1 MYKMSVLNSVI
12 LSALQAIILFYNMK
26 FFNDITY
33 TKRDYISIIGIIVP
47 SVVLFLFVDSPS
59 IVLLFIC
66 SLVFMY
72 FKKKFIGIVS
82 VLICFFILYMA
93 NFTSLWLSTLLVDLI
108 SINNTFTIFF
118 IIIFTVA
125 SIIYAYIAK
134 FFIKR
139 LSFSDLS
146 LNKLYLTL
154 VSLFL
159 LTILGVIYFYLPQQN
174 VSFGDAKFISI
185 IYAVVI
191 ITTAILI
198 ITISFSIIRQI
209 QYKRNMQEIENYY
222 KYTLQIEKINHEMRK
237 FRHDY
242 VNILSTLSDFIREED
257 MEGLRDYFHSEIL
270 PMQDSM
276 QMNAIK
282 INGIE
287 NLHVREIKGL
297 LTTKILQ
304 AQEKN
309 IRISIEVPESIE
321 KIDMPI
327 INLSRVI
334 GILLDNAIEAS
345 EKINEE
351 PLIRIAFIKNE
362 DTSVTFI
369 VMNKC
374 EPDMPKVHTL
384 FQENF
389 STKGKNRGLGLST
402 LKELTDSTTNVLLDT
417 TIDNNYF
424 IQKVEILNSDS

>member
-1 MYKMSVLNSVI
+1 MEVLNSVF
-12 LSALQAIILFYNMK
+12 LSLLQAIILF
-26 FFNDITY
+26 FNIKLINGMNY
-33 TKRDYISIIGIIVP
+33 TKRDYISIVGIIIP
-47 SVVLFLFVDSPS
+47 STILFIYFDTKVVFFLFFTS
-59 IVLLFIC
+59 II
-66 SLVFMY
+66 FMY
-72 FKKKFIGIVS
+72 IRRKFIGIVS

-93 NFTSLWLSTLLVDLI
+93 NFTSVWITTLIVDI
-108 SINNTFTIFF
+108 ITIKYAFSIIFIVTFTI
-118 IIIFTVA
+118 A
-125 SIIYAYIAK
+125 SLVYAYIAR
-134 FFIKR
+134 FFINQ

-146 LNKLYLTL
+146 LNKIYLTL

-159 LTILGVIYFYLPQQN
+159 LIILSLIYFYLPN
-174 VSFGDAKFISI
+174 RIISFGDAKFLSI

>member
-1 MYKMSVLNSVI
+1 MTILDSLI
-12 LSALQAIILFYNMK
+12 LSLFQSTLLFTIIKIINKLKYSVKDYITILCIIILST
-26 FFNDITY
+26 I
-33 TKRDYISIIGIIVP
+33 
-47 SVVLFLFVDSPS
+47 
-59 IVLLFIC
+59 LFINIDTKVIFFLIITT
-66 SLVFMY
+66 SVFMY
-72 FKKKFIGIVS
+72 LKRRIIGVIS
-82 VLICFFILYMA
+82 VLISIFILYMS
-93 NFTSLWLSTLLVDLI
+93 NFVTLWISTILYN
-108 SINNTFTIFF
+108 SIEVNYMFQGLYL
-118 IIIFTVA
+118 IIF
-125 SIIYAYIAK
+125 SIITI
-134 FFIKR
+134 
-139 LSFSDLS
+139 SFSIFIRFFFNKLYSSYLS
-146 LNKLYLTL
+146 LNKIYLAIVT
-154 VSLFL
+154 VFL
-159 LTILGVIYFYLPQQN
+159 LIALLLIYFYLPN
-174 VSFGDAKFISI
+174 KIMSFADIKFLVIL
-185 IYAVVI
+185 YAVFI
-191 ITTAILI
+191 ITIAILI

-222 KYTLQIEKINHEMRK
+222 KYTLQIEKINNEMRK

-309 IRISIEVPESIE
+309 IRISIEVPEPIE

-345 EKINEE
+345 EKITEE

>member
-1 MYKMSVLNSVI
+1 MSVLNSVI

-174 VSFGDAKFISI
+174 VSFGYAKFISI

-287 NLHVREIKGL
+287 NLHVHEIKGL

>member
-1 MYKMSVLNSVI
+1 MAILNTIMLSIFQAVLLFIIIKI
-12 LSALQAIILFYNMK
+12 LTNV
-26 FFNDITY
+26 TY
-33 TKRDYISIIGIIVP
+33 TLRDYITIIGIIIP
-47 SVVLFLFVDSPS
+47 STILFFYFDTKSMLFL
-59 IVLLFIC
+59 LLV
-66 SLVFMY
+66 SVVFMY
-72 FKKKFIGIVS
+72 YRKRFIGIAS
-82 VLICFFILYMA
+82 VLVSFFILYMA
-93 NFTSLWLSTLLVDLI
+93 NFLSIWLATLLLDLI
-108 SINNTFTIFF
+108 SAQYIFDFIYLLIFAIITFFF
-118 IIIFTVA
+118 
-125 SIIYAYIAK
+125 SILGRVLFK
-134 FFIKR
+134 Q
-139 LSFSDLS
+139 LTTSGLS
-146 LNKLYLTL
+146 LNKIYLII
-154 VSLFL
+154 VCVFL
-159 LTILGVIYFYLPQQN
+159 LTILLLIYFYLPDQSL
-174 VSFGDAKFISI
+174 SFGDAKFLIVM
-185 IYAVVI
+185 YAVLI
-191 ITTAILI
+191 ITTAVLI

-209 QYKRNMQEIENYY
+209 QYKRNMREIENYY

-242 VNILSTLSDFIREED
+242 VNILSTISDFIREND
-257 MEGLRDYFHSEIL
+257 MEGLDQYFHEEIL

-287 NLHVREIKGL
+287 NLKVREIKGL

-309 IRISIEVPESIE
+309 IRISIEVPETIE
-321 KIDMPI
+321 KIEMPI

-345 EKINEE
+345 EKIVDD

-362 DTSVTFI
+362 DDSVMFI

-374 EPDMPKVHTL
+374 DTDMPRVHTL

-402 LKELTDSTTNVLLDT
+402 LKELTDTTSNVLLDT

-424 IQKVEILNSDS
+424 IQKVEILNTDS

>member
-1 MYKMSVLNSVI
+1 MAILNTIMLSIFQAFLLFVI
-12 LSALQAIILFYNMK
+12 IKILTNV
-26 FFNDITY
+26 TY
-33 TKRDYISIIGIIVP
+33 TLRDYITIIGIIIP
-47 SVVLFLFVDSPS
+47 STILFFYFDTKSMLFL
-59 IVLLFIC
+59 LLV
-66 SLVFMY
+66 SVVFMY
-72 FKKKFIGIVS
+72 YRKRFIGIAS
-82 VLICFFILYMA
+82 VLVSFFILYMA
-93 NFTSLWLSTLLVDLI
+93 NFLSIWLATLLLDLI
-108 SINNTFTIFF
+108 SAQYIFDFIYLLIFAIITFFF
-118 IIIFTVA
+118 
-125 SIIYAYIAK
+125 SILGRVLFK
-134 FFIKR
+134 Q
-139 LSFSDLS
+139 LTTSGLS
-146 LNKLYLTL
+146 LNKIYLMI
-154 VSLFL
+154 VCVFL
-159 LTILGVIYFYLPQQN
+159 LTILLLIYFYLPDQSL
-174 VSFGDAKFISI
+174 SFGDAKFLIVM
-185 IYAVVI
+185 YAVLI
-191 ITTAILI
+191 ITTAVLI

-209 QYKRNMQEIENYY
+209 QYKRNMREIENYY

-242 VNILSTLSDFIREED
+242 VNILSTMSDFIREND
-257 MEGLRDYFHSEIL
+257 MEGLDQYFHEEIL

-287 NLHVREIKGL
+287 NLKVREIKGL

-309 IRISIEVPESIE
+309 IRISIEVPETIE
-321 KIDMPI
+321 KIEMPI

-345 EKINEE
+345 EKIVDD

-362 DTSVTFI
+362 DDSVMFI

-374 EPDMPKVHTL
+374 DTDMPRVHTL

-402 LKELTDSTTNVLLDT
+402 LKELTDTTSNVLLDT

-424 IQKVEILNSDS
+424 IQKVEILNTDS

>member
-1 MYKMSVLNSVI
+1 MEVLNSVF
-12 LSALQAIILFYNMK
+12 LSLLQAIILF
-26 FFNDITY
+26 FNIKLINGMNY
-33 TKRDYISIIGIIVP
+33 TKRDYISIVGIIIP
-47 SVVLFLFVDSPS
+47 STILFIYFDTKVVFFLFFTS
-59 IVLLFIC
+59 II
-66 SLVFMY
+66 FMY
-72 FKKKFIGIVS
+72 IKRKFIGIVS

-93 NFTSLWLSTLLVDLI
+93 NFTSVWITTLIVDI
-108 SINNTFTIFF
+108 ITIKYAFSIIFIVTFTI
-118 IIIFTVA
+118 A
-125 SIIYAYIAK
+125 SLVYAYIAR
-134 FFIKR
+134 FFINQ

-146 LNKLYLTL
+146 LNKIYLTL

-159 LTILGVIYFYLPQQN
+159 LIILGLIYFYLPN
-174 VSFGDAKFISI
+174 RIISFGDAKFLSI

-287 NLHVREIKGL
+287 NLKVLEIKGL

-309 IRISIEVPESIE
+309 IRISIEVPEPIE

-345 EKINEE
+345 EKITEE

-374 EPDMPKVHTL
+374 EQNMPKVHTL

>member
-1 MYKMSVLNSVI
+1 MSVLYSLFVSI
-12 LSALQAIILFYNMK
+12 LQAVLLFYNMK
-26 FFNDITY
+26 LISRIHFS
-33 TKRDYISIIGIIVP
+33 KRDYISIIGIIVP
-47 SVVLFLFVDSPS
+47 STFLFFVISS
-59 IVLLFIC
+59 EAIVLLFVLSI
-66 SLVFMY
+66 LFMY
-72 FKKKFIGIVS
+72 YKKKFMGV
-82 VLICFFILYMA
+82 VTALICFFILYMA
-93 NFTSLWLSTLLVDLI
+93 NFTSLWLSSLI
-108 SINNTFTIFF
+108 SDTVIIKNNYVLFLAIS
-118 IIIFTVA
+118 FTVF
-125 SIIYAYIAK
+125 SFIYAYIAK
-134 FFIKR
+134 FFITR

-146 LNKLYLTL
+146 LNKIYLAL
-154 VSLFL
+154 VNLFL
-159 LTILGVIYFYLPQQN
+159 LTILGLIYIYLPNRN
-174 VSFGDAKFISI
+174 VSFGDAKFISVM
-185 IYAVVI
+185 YAVVI

-287 NLHVREIKGL
+287 NMHVREIKGL

-309 IRISIEVPESIE
+309 IRISIEVPEPIE

-345 EKINEE
+345 EKITEE

>member
-1 MYKMSVLNSVI
+1 M
-12 LSALQAIILFYNMK
+12 AIFTIYFIPLIQLFLIIFAIK
-26 FFNDITY
+26 FFNKVKFAVKDVIILLMVAILTAILFQTWGTQALLLLLITFAIFAY
-33 TKRDYISIIGIIVP
+33 KKNKIIGII
-47 SVVLFLFVDSPS
+47 SVLGSFFIMYIANFFAVWLIATFLDFDASPLKYQLFYAVTFV
-59 IVLLFIC
+59 FIYII
-66 SLVFMY
+66 FMY
-72 FKKKFIGIVS
+72 IIRFFLTRLDKS
-82 VLICFFILYMA
+82 VL
-93 NFTSLWLSTLLVDLI
+93 
-108 SINNTFTIFF
+108 
-118 IIIFTVA
+118 
-125 SIIYAYIAK
+125 
-134 FFIKR
+134 
-139 LSFSDLS
+139 SF
-146 LNKLYLTL
+146 NKLYLVM

-159 LTILGVIYFYLPQQN
+159 ITALLLLNIYLPKEAI
-174 VSFGDAKFISI
+174 SFKDIKFLSI
-185 IYAVVI
+185 IYAVFI
-191 ITTAILI
+191 ISIAIVI

-222 KYTLQIEKINHEMRK
+222 KYTLQIEKINNEMRK

-257 MEGLRDYFHSEIL
+257 MEGLRKYFRSEIL

-287 NLHVREIKGL
+287 NLHVREVKGL

-309 IRISIEVPESIE
+309 IRISIEVPEPID

-345 EKINEE
+345 EKIEDD

-362 DTSVTFI
+362 DAGVMLI

-424 IQKVEILNSDS
+424 IQKVEILNTDS

>member
-1 MYKMSVLNSVI
+1 MSVIYSLF
-12 LSALQAIILFYNMK
+12 LSILQAVLLFYNMK
-26 FFNDITY
+26 LISRIRY
-33 TKRDYISIIGIIVP
+33 SQRDYISIIGIIIP
-47 SVVLFLFVDSPS
+47 STFLFFVISS
-59 IVLLFIC
+59 EAIVLLFVLSI
-66 SLVFMY
+66 VFMY
-72 FKKKFIGIVS
+72 YKKKFMGIVTA
-82 VLICFFILYMA
+82 LICFFILYMA
-93 NFTSLWLSTLLVDLI
+93 NFTTLWVSSLVADTEIIKNNYILFLAI
-108 SINNTFTIFF
+108 S
-118 IIIFTVA
+118 FTVF
-125 SIIYAYIAK
+125 SFVYAYIAK
-134 FFIKR
+134 FFITR
-139 LSFSDLS
+139 LSVSDLS
-146 LNKLYLTL
+146 LNKIYLAL
-154 VSLFL
+154 VNLFL
-159 LTILGVIYFYLPQQN
+159 LTILGLIYIYLPN
-174 VSFGDAKFISI
+174 RDVSFGDAKFISVM
-185 IYAVVI
+185 YAVVI

-309 IRISIEVPESIE
+309 IRISIEVPEPIE

-345 EKINEE
+345 EKITEE

>member
-1 MYKMSVLNSVI
+1 MAVLFSLI
-12 LSALQAIILFYNMK
+12 LSLLQAIILFYTLRLISGVQFMK
-26 FFNDITY
+26 
-33 TKRDYISIIGIIVP
+33 KDYISIIGIIIL
-47 SVVLFLFVDSPS
+47 SAILFFIIESKAVLFLFVA
-59 IVLLFIC
+59 
-66 SLVFMY
+66 SLIFMY
-72 FKKKFIGIVS
+72 YKNKFLGIVTTM
-82 VLICFFILYMA
+82 ICFFILYMA
-93 NFTSLWLSTLLVDLI
+93 NFTSLWLSSLIVDI
-108 SINNTFTIFF
+108 IVVKYNFSIFYAITFTIF
-118 IIIFTVA
+118 
-125 SIIYAYIAK
+125 SLIYAYIAR

-146 LNKLYLTL
+146 LNKLYLIL

-159 LTILGVIYFYLPQQN
+159 LIILGLIYFYLPNQN

-185 IYAVVI
+185 MYAVVI

-209 QYKRNMQEIENYY
+209 QYKRNIKEIENYY
-222 KYTLQIEKINHEMRK
+222 KYTLQIEKINNEMRK

-242 VNILSTLSDFIREED
+242 VNILSTLSDYIREDD
-257 MEGLRDYFHSEIL
+257 MEGLRKYFNEEII
-270 PMQDSM
+270 PMQDNM
-276 QMNAIK
+276 QMKTLK

-287 NLHVREIKGL
+287 NLKVREIKGL

-309 IRISIEVPESIE
+309 IRLSIEVPEPIE

-345 EKINEE
+345 EKIEDD

-362 DTSVTFI
+362 DDSVMFI
-369 VMNKC
+369 IMNKC
-374 EPDMPKVHTL
+374 KPDMPRVHTL
-384 FQENF
+384 FQENY
-389 STKGKNRGLGLST
+389 STKGKNRGLGLSN
-402 LKELTDSTTNVLLDT
+402 LKEITDATSNVLLDT

-424 IQKVEILNSDS
+424 IQKVEILNSNS

>member
-1 MYKMSVLNSVI
+1 MAVCYSLFFS
-12 LSALQAIILFYNMK
+12 LLQAIIIFYNMK
-26 FFNDITY
+26 LISGIRY
-33 TKRDYISIIGIIVP
+33 TKRDFISIIGIIIP
-47 SVVLFLFVDSPS
+47 STILFFIFSSASVIFLFFTST
-59 IVLLFIC
+59 IL
-66 SLVFMY
+66 MY
-72 FKKKFIGIVS
+72 YKNKFIGVVTS
-82 VLICFFILYMA
+82 LICFFILYMA
-93 NFTSLWLSTLLVDLI
+93 NFTSLWLSSVIVNAIGIDSVYMLFVAI
-108 SINNTFTIFF
+108 SFTIF
-118 IIIFTVA
+118 

-134 FFIKR
+134 FFIKQ
-139 LSFSDLS
+139 LSVSDLS
-146 LNKLYLTL
+146 LNKIYLTL

-159 LTILGVIYFYLPQQN
+159 LTILGLIYFYLPN
-174 VSFGDAKFISI
+174 REMSFGDAKFISI
-185 IYAVVI
+185 MYAVVI

-257 MEGLRDYFHSEIL
+257 MDGLRKYFRSEIL

-282 INGIE
+282 INGLE
-287 NLHVREIKGL
+287 NLHIREIKGL

-304 AQEKN
+304 AQEKS
-309 IRISIEVPESIE
+309 IRISIEVPDPIE
-321 KIDMPI
+321 KIEMPT
-327 INLSRVI
+327 INLSRII
-334 GILLDNAIEAS
+334 GIILDNAIEAS
-345 EKINEE
+345 EKIEDD

-362 DTSVTFI
+362 DDSVMFI

-374 EPDMPKVHTL
+374 EPNMPKVHTL

>member
-1 MYKMSVLNSVI
+1 MSVLNSVI

-59 IVLLFIC
+59 VVLLFIC

-72 FKKKFIGIVS
+72 FKKKFMGIVS

-108 SINNTFTIFF
+108 PINNTLTIFF

-146 LNKLYLTL
+146 LNKLYLIL

-159 LTILGVIYFYLPQQN
+159 LIILGLIYFYLPNQN

-185 IYAVVI
+185 MYAVVI

-209 QYKRNMQEIENYY
+209 QYKRNIKEIENYY
-222 KYTLQIEKINHEMRK
+222 KYTLQIEKINNEMRK

-242 VNILSTLSDFIREED
+242 VNILSTLSDYIREDD
-257 MEGLRDYFHSEIL
+257 MEGLRKYFNEEIM
-270 PMQDSM
+270 PMQDNM
-276 QMNAIK
+276 QMKTLK

-287 NLHVREIKGL
+287 NLKVREIKGL
-297 LTTKILQ
+297 ITTKILQ

-309 IRISIEVPESIE
+309 IRLSIEVPEPIE
-321 KIDMPI
+321 KIDMPM
-327 INLSRVI
+327 INLSRII

-345 EKINEE
+345 EKIEDD

-362 DTSVTFI
+362 DDSVMFI
-369 VMNKC
+369 IMNKC
-374 EPDMPKVHTL
+374 KPDMPRVHTL
-384 FQENF
+384 FQENY
-389 STKGKNRGLGLST
+389 STKGKNRGLGLSN
-402 LKELTDSTTNVLLDT
+402 LKEITDATSNVLLDT

-424 IQKVEILNSDS
+424 IQKVEILNSNS

>member
-1 MYKMSVLNSVI
+1 MEVLNSVF
-12 LSALQAIILFYNMK
+12 LSLLQAIILF
-26 FFNDITY
+26 FNIKLINGMNY
-33 TKRDYISIIGIIVP
+33 TKRDYISIVGIIIP
-47 SVVLFLFVDSPS
+47 STILFIYFDTKVVFFLFFTS
-59 IVLLFIC
+59 II
-66 SLVFMY
+66 FMY
-72 FKKKFIGIVS
+72 IRRKFIGIVS

-93 NFTSLWLSTLLVDLI
+93 NFTSVWITTLIVDI
-108 SINNTFTIFF
+108 ITIKYAFSIIFIVTFTI
-118 IIIFTVA
+118 A
-125 SIIYAYIAK
+125 SLVYAYIAR
-134 FFIKR
+134 FFINQ

-146 LNKLYLTL
+146 LNKIYLTL

-159 LTILGVIYFYLPQQN
+159 LIILGLIYFYLPN
-174 VSFGDAKFISI
+174 RIISFGDAKFLSI

>member
-1 MYKMSVLNSVI
+1 MFFSL
-12 LSALQAIILFYNMK
+12 LQVIILFYNMK
-26 FFNDITY
+26 LISGIRY
-33 TKRDYISIIGIIVP
+33 TKRDFISIIGIIIP
-47 SVVLFLFVDSPS
+47 SNILFFIFSSEAVIFLFFMST
-59 IVLLFIC
+59 I
-66 SLVFMY
+66 FMY
-72 FKKKFIGIVS
+72 YKKKFIGVVTS
-82 VLICFFILYMA
+82 LICFFILYMA
-93 NFTSLWLSTLLVDLI
+93 NFTSLWLSSVIVNAIGIDYAYMLFVAI
-108 SINNTFTIFF
+108 SFTIF
-118 IIIFTVA
+118 

-134 FFIKR
+134 FFIEQ
-139 LSFSDLS
+139 LSVSDLS
-146 LNKLYLTL
+146 LNKIYLIL
-154 VSLFL
+154 VNLFL
-159 LTILGVIYFYLPQQN
+159 LTILGLIYFYLPN
-174 VSFGDAKFISI
+174 RDVSFGDAKFISI

>member
-1 MYKMSVLNSVI
+1 M
-12 LSALQAIILFYNMK
+12 SALISVFLSLLQVIILFYNLK
-26 FFNDITY
+26 LFNGINY
-33 TKRDYISIIGIIVP
+33 TKRDYISIIGIIIP
-47 SVVLFLFVDSPS
+47 STVLFVFVNTQAVVFLFV
-59 IVLLFIC
+59 C

-72 FKKKFIGIVS
+72 FKKKFMGIVS

-93 NFTSLWLSTLLVDLI
+93 NFTSLWLSTLLVDLV
-108 SINNTFTIFF
+108 SIDNAFTIFF
-118 IIIFTVA
+118 VIIFTIA

-146 LNKLYLTL
+146 LNKIYLTL

-159 LTILGVIYFYLPQQN
+159 LTILGLIYFYLPQQN

-185 IYAVVI
+185 MYAVVI
-191 ITTAILI
+191 VTTAILI
-198 ITISFSIIRQI
+198 VTISFSIIRQI

-222 KYTLQIEKINHEMRK
+222 KYTLQIEEINNEMRK

-242 VNILSTLSDFIREED
+242 VNILSTLSDFIREDD
-257 MEGLRDYFHSEIL
+257 MEGLRKYFNEEIM
-270 PMQDSM
+270 PMQDNM
-276 QMNAIK
+276 QMKSLK

-287 NLHVREIKGL
+287 NLKVREIKGL

-309 IRISIEVPESIE
+309 IRLSIEVPEPIE

-345 EKINEE
+345 EKIEE
-351 PLIRIAFIKNE
+351 DPLIRIAFIKNE
-362 DTSVTFI
+362 DASVTFI

-374 EPDMPKVHTL
+374 KPDMPRVHTL
-384 FQENF
+384 FQENY
-389 STKGKNRGLGLST
+389 STKGKNRGLGLSN
-402 LKELTDSTTNVLLDT
+402 LKEITDATSNVLLDT

>member
-287 NLHVREIKGL
+287 NFYVREIKGL

-374 EPDMPKVHTL
+374 ESDMPKVHTL

>member
-1 MYKMSVLNSVI
+1 MSVLISVL
-12 LSALQAIILFYNMK
+12 LSMLQAIILFYNMK

-47 SVVLFLFVDSPS
+47 SVVLFLFVNSS
-59 IVLLFIC
+59 AIVFLFCC

-72 FKKKFIGIVS
+72 FKKKFMGIVS

-93 NFTSLWLSTLLVDLI
+93 NFTSLWLSTLIVDLV
-108 SINNTFTIFF
+108 SIDNAFTIFF
-118 IIIFTVA
+118 VIIFTLA

-146 LNKLYLTL
+146 LNKIYLTL

-159 LTILGVIYFYLPQQN
+159 LTILGLMYFYLPQQD
-174 VSFGDAKFISI
+174 VTFGDAKFISI
-185 IYAVVI
+185 MYAVVI
-191 ITTAILI
+191 VTTAILI
-198 ITISFSIIRQI
+198 VTISFSIIRQI

-222 KYTLQIEKINHEMRK
+222 KYTLQIEEINNEMRK

-242 VNILSTLSDFIREED
+242 VNILSTLSDFIREDD
-257 MEGLRDYFHSEIL
+257 MEGLRKYFNEEIM
-270 PMQDSM
+270 PMQDNM
-276 QMNAIK
+276 QMKSLK

-287 NLHVREIKGL
+287 NLKVREIKGL

-309 IRISIEVPESIE
+309 IRLSIEVPEPIE

-345 EKINEE
+345 EKIEE
-351 PLIRIAFIKNE
+351 DPLIRIAFIKNE
-362 DTSVTFI
+362 DASVTFI

-374 EPDMPKVHTL
+374 KPDMPRVHTL
-384 FQENF
+384 FQENY
-389 STKGKNRGLGLST
+389 STKGKNRGLGLSN
-402 LKELTDSTTNVLLDT
+402 LKEITDATSNVLLDT

>member
-1 MYKMSVLNSVI
+1 MEVLNSVF
-12 LSALQAIILFYNMK
+12 LSLLQAIILF
-26 FFNDITY
+26 FNIKLINGMNY
-33 TKRDYISIIGIIVP
+33 TKRDYISIVGIIIP
-47 SVVLFLFVDSPS
+47 SIILFIYFDTKVVFFLFFTS
-59 IVLLFIC
+59 II
-66 SLVFMY
+66 FMY
-72 FKKKFIGIVS
+72 IKRKFIGIVS

-93 NFTSLWLSTLLVDLI
+93 NFTSVWITTLIVDI
-108 SINNTFTIFF
+108 ITIKYAFSIIFIVTFTI
-118 IIIFTVA
+118 A
-125 SIIYAYIAK
+125 SLVYAYIAR
-134 FFIKR
+134 FFINQ

-146 LNKLYLTL
+146 LNKIYLTL

-159 LTILGVIYFYLPQQN
+159 LIILGLIYFYLPN
-174 VSFGDAKFISI
+174 RIISFGDAKFLSI
-185 IYAVVI
+185 MYAVVI

-287 NLHVREIKGL
+287 NLQVREIKGL

-309 IRISIEVPESIE
+309 IRISIEVPEPIE

-345 EKINEE
+345 EKITEE

-374 EPDMPKVHTL
+374 EPNMPKVHTL

>member
-1 MYKMSVLNSVI
+1 MAVLFSLI
-12 LSALQAIILFYNMK
+12 LSLLQAIILFYTLRLISGIQFMK
-26 FFNDITY
+26 
-33 TKRDYISIIGIIVP
+33 KDYISIIGIIIL
-47 SVVLFLFVDSPS
+47 SAILFFIIESKAVLFLFVA
-59 IVLLFIC
+59 
-66 SLVFMY
+66 SLIFMY
-72 FKKKFIGIVS
+72 YKNKFLGIVTTM
-82 VLICFFILYMA
+82 ICFFILYMA
-93 NFTSLWLSTLLVDLI
+93 NFTSLWLSSLIVDI
-108 SINNTFTIFF
+108 IVVKYNFSIFYAITFTIF
-118 IIIFTVA
+118 
-125 SIIYAYIAK
+125 SLIYAYIAR

-146 LNKLYLTL
+146 LNKLYLIL

-159 LTILGVIYFYLPQQN
+159 LIILGLIYFYLPNQN

-185 IYAVVI
+185 MYAVVI

-209 QYKRNMQEIENYY
+209 QYKRNIKEIENYY
-222 KYTLQIEKINHEMRK
+222 KYTLQIEKINNEMRK

-242 VNILSTLSDFIREED
+242 VNILSTLSDYIREDD
-257 MEGLRDYFHSEIL
+257 MKGLRKYFNEEII
-270 PMQDSM
+270 PMQDNM
-276 QMNAIK
+276 QMKTLK

-287 NLHVREIKGL
+287 NLKVREIKGL

-309 IRISIEVPESIE
+309 IRLSIEVPEPIE

-345 EKINEE
+345 EKIEDD

-362 DTSVTFI
+362 DDSVMFI
-369 VMNKC
+369 IMNKC
-374 EPDMPKVHTL
+374 KPDMPRVHTL
-384 FQENF
+384 FQENY
-389 STKGKNRGLGLST
+389 STKGKNRGLGLSN
-402 LKELTDSTTNVLLDT
+402 LKEITDATSNVLLDT

-424 IQKVEILNSDS
+424 IQKVEILNSNS

>member
-1 MYKMSVLNSVI
+1 MEVLNSVF
-12 LSALQAIILFYNMK
+12 LSLLQAIILF
-26 FFNDITY
+26 FNIKLINGMNY
-33 TKRDYISIIGIIVP
+33 TKRDYISIVGIIIP
-47 SVVLFLFVDSPS
+47 SIILFIYFDTKVVFFLFFTS
-59 IVLLFIC
+59 II
-66 SLVFMY
+66 FMY
-72 FKKKFIGIVS
+72 IKRKFIGIVS

-93 NFTSLWLSTLLVDLI
+93 NFTSVWITTLIVDI
-108 SINNTFTIFF
+108 ITIKYAFSIIFIVTFTI
-118 IIIFTVA
+118 A
-125 SIIYAYIAK
+125 SLVYAYIAR
-134 FFIKR
+134 FFINQ

-146 LNKLYLTL
+146 LNKIYLTL

-159 LTILGVIYFYLPQQN
+159 LIILGLIYFYLPN
-174 VSFGDAKFISI
+174 RIISFGDAKFLSI
-185 IYAVVI
+185 MYAVVI

-209 QYKRNMQEIENYY
+209 QYKRNIQEIENYY

-287 NLHVREIKGL
+287 NLQVREIKGL

-309 IRISIEVPESIE
+309 IRISIEVPEPIE

-345 EKINEE
+345 EKITEE

-374 EPDMPKVHTL
+374 EPNMPKVHTL

>member
-1 MYKMSVLNSVI
+1 MSVLNSVI

-287 NLHVREIKGL
+287 NFYVREIKGL

-374 EPDMPKVHTL
+374 ESDMPKVHTL

>member
-1 MYKMSVLNSVI
+1 M
-12 LSALQAIILFYNMK
+12 
-26 FFNDITY
+26 
-33 TKRDYISIIGIIVP
+33 
-47 SVVLFLFVDSPS
+47 
-59 IVLLFIC
+59 
-66 SLVFMY
+66 
-72 FKKKFIGIVS
+72 
-82 VLICFFILYMA
+82 
-93 NFTSLWLSTLLVDLI
+93 
-108 SINNTFTIFF
+108 
-118 IIIFTVA
+118 
-125 SIIYAYIAK
+125 
-134 FFIKR
+134 
-139 LSFSDLS
+139 
-146 LNKLYLTL
+146 
-154 VSLFL
+154 
-159 LTILGVIYFYLPQQN
+159 
-174 VSFGDAKFISI
+174 
-185 IYAVVI
+185 YAVVI

-351 PLIRIAFIKNE
+351 QLIRIAFIKNE